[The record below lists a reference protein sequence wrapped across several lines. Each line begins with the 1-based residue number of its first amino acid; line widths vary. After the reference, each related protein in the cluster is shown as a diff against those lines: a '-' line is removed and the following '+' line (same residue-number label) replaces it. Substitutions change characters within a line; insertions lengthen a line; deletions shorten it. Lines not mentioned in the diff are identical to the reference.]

1 MTFSGKWWDRNVLTT
16 VNKDADGT
24 WYSLGFK
31 GGCFGMLTKWG
42 VEPKVGDVVELYGDG
57 MGRPI
62 EGVRING
69 KIVFQYS
76 DEQIEI
82 NRQEWLKKNEEEKQ
96 KKFEDHKVEMDKAY
110 DGLIPEFKARIDRFR
125 AKNPKFRIDM
135 EAYEVFVCEE
145 AMKLIKAFKTVESL
159 QEFCDLDL
167 AAQKK
172 MAPDMDFGNHSGNT
186 FGAAVSL
193 ARMYIQA
200 PKLTKYMHGSMA
212 GLMGCEGYGCHPL
225 TKEESVEADA
235 LVKEYGLS

>member
-82 NRQEWLKKNEEEKQ
+82 NRQEWLKKNEEEK
-96 KKFEDHKVEMDKAY
+96 KKYGSFLPGKYLTA
-110 DGLIPEFKARIDRFR
+110 
-125 AKNPKFRIDM
+125 
-135 EAYEVFVCEE
+135 
-145 AMKLIKAFKTVESL
+145 IK
-159 QEFCDLDL
+159 
-167 AAQKK
+167 
-172 MAPDMDFGNHSGNT
+172 G
-186 FGAAVSL
+186 
-193 ARMYIQA
+193 RRYINEL
-200 PKLTKYMHGSMA
+200 KR
-212 GLMGCEGYGCHPL
+212 
-225 TKEESVEADA
+225 
-235 LVKEYGLS
+235 YGLDGSLFE